1 MDNFAEELYVHLKDA
16 VTSQCM
22 AEVFDC
28 GNCLEIEDLATETVL
43 MTINLRGANPEKNRE
58 LCKELAKTV
67 NDLVRY
73 PTPELEDLLK
83 DRVER
88 LYELND
94 VKTIH

>member
-1 MDNFAEELYVHLKDA
+1 MDNFAEELYGHLKDA
-16 VTSQCM
+16 VNSRCM

-28 GNCLEIEDLATETVL
+28 GNFLEIEDLATDTVL
-43 MTINLRGANPEKNRE
+43 MTINLKGANPEKNRE
-58 LCKELAKTV
+58 LCKELANTV

-73 PTPELEDLLK
+73 ATPELEDMLK

-88 LYELND
+88 LYQLND